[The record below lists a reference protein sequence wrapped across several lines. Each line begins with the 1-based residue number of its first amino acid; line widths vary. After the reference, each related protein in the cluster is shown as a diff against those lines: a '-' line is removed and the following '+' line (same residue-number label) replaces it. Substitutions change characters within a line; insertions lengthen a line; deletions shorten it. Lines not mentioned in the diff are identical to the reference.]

1 MYTANTMASA
11 VEALGMSLPLSSS
24 TPADDPL
31 KRAECLFA
39 GEAILNLMKKDIKPR
54 YEST

>member
-54 YEST
+54 YENT